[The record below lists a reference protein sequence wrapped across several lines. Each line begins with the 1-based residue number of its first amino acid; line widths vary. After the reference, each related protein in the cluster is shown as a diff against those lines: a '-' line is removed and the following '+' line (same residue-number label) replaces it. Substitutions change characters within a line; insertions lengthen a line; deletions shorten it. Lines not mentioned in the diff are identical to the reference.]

1 MRSFIRCQLISTI
14 FIAKKNRRPY
24 GAKSMDSTEQMV
36 AKHLSSTGGSQ
47 YHVKLAC
54 PCIDR
59 SDTPLTDFGKLT
71 RHFIAWV
78 QTDPFL
84 VFGLPVADAYHAILE
99 ECLARGM
106 THVVTIES
114 DMIVPRTA
122 VDQLLVRSIA
132 EGRPF
137 VCGSY
142 VFKDAAGISV
152 ALDDS
157 GDRSSQRIPEPF
169 RPRGLV
175 VANRALPMGCAVIDL
190 GAVRNLPRPLFRTL
204 QIPRASDGVLEHIS
218 QDTYFTSLLRLHG
231 HTPMLDTSLQCVHVS
246 RQTGECFGSPDYVV
260 ERRLR
265 ADKVRELAVRDDF
278 LERHPPA

>member
-1 MRSFIRCQLISTI
+1 MNS
-14 FIAKKNRRPY
+14 
-24 GAKSMDSTEQMV
+24 EQMV

-47 YHVKLAC
+47 YHVKIAC

-59 SDTPLTDFGKLT
+59 SDAPLTDFAKLT

-78 QTDPFL
+78 QSDPFL
-84 VFGLPVADAYHAILE
+84 VFGLPVADAYQAILE
-99 ECLARGM
+99 ECLNRGM

-122 VDQLLVRSIA
+122 VDQLLVRSVA

-152 ALDDS
+152 ALTDS
-157 GDRSSQRIPEPF
+157 GDRSSQRIAEPF

-175 VANRALPMGCAVIDL
+175 VSNRALPMGCAVIDL
-190 GAVRNLPRPLFRTL
+190 TAVRNLPRPLFRTL
-204 QIPRASDGVLEHIS
+204 QLPRASDGVLEHIS

-231 HTPMLDTSLQCVHVS
+231 HTPMLDTNIQCIHVS
-246 RQTGECFGSPDYVV
+246 RETGECFGSAEYVV
-260 ERRLR
+260 EKRLR
-265 ADKVRELAVRDDF
+265 ADKVHELAVRDDF